1 METPARQLKRTPQH
15 LTKDPKRHPS
25 TSLSLADKGLDGVIL
40 RCWGVVFE
48 VLGCAFGVPKP
59 TPPKR
64 HLSDSKR
71 TPQRFKNHT
80 PKALEL
86 RV

>member
-15 LTKDPKRHPS
+15 LKKNQKRHPS
-25 TSLSLADKGLDGVIL
+25 TSLSLADGGLEGVIL

-48 VLGCAFGVPKP
+48 VLGCPFGVPQP
-59 TPPKR
+59 NP
-64 HLSDSKR
+64 SKK
-71 TPQRFKNHT
+71 TPQQLKNDT

-86 RV
+86 RL